1 MTWMLSNSSDQ
12 PRYFWLICFDDDG
25 RPVTSVDL
33 DVDADGYLV
42 ANLSPNAAYNVCV
55 TAVTHHDRMDPTRCV
70 LVRTGLCSCV
80 SCFFLF
86 YVGLL
91 IVRL

>member
-1 MTWMLSNSSDQ
+1 MLSNSSDQ

-70 LVRTGLCSCV
+70 LVRTGHSSLSAV
-80 SCFFLF
+80 VFRVFLF